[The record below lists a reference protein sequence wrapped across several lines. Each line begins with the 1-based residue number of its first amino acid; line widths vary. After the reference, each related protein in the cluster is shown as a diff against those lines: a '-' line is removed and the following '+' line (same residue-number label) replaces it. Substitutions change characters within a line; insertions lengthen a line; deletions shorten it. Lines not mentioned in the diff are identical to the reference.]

1 LLGGKFS
8 GTRWSAAP
16 VRSTREGPLTSSA
29 VNARDFLGM
38 NPDDDRQLHWDLDVL
53 PGLSTPGEFLFGG
66 CGLAAG
72 IVAMEGASGRPT
84 IWATA
89 QYLSF
94 APTGSHLDL
103 DVVLAAVGRRTTQAR
118 VVGRVANSE
127 ILTVNAALGEH
138 FGPFNGVWAEM
149 PEVDRPENCPERGS
163 FGGPLA
169 ETIFDK
175 VDTRMAKGRSFE
187 EMMTGEPLKGPA
199 NSAMW
204 ARVPGHLGPEAGAL
218 AVFGDFV
225 AGGVSQVVGRPTHG
239 SSLDNTLRV
248 VEIVPTEWVL
258 CDIHILALSGGYA
271 QGHSFL
277 WSEDGHLLAT
287 ASQSMS
293 VRSVSE

>member
-1 LLGGKFS
+1 MH
-8 GTRWSAAP
+8 
-16 VRSTREGPLTSSA
+16 
-29 VNARDFLGM
+29 ARDFLGM
-38 NPDDDRQLHWDLDVL
+38 SPIDDQGLHWEMDVV

-84 IWATA
+84 VWATA

-94 APTGSHLDL
+94 APTGSHLEL

-118 VVGRVANSE
+118 VVGRVGDSE

-138 FGPFNGVWAEM
+138 SGPLNGVWVKP
-149 PEVDRPENCPERGS
+149 PEVDRPENCPVRGVPS
-163 FGGPLA
+163 GMLG

-175 VDTRMAKGRSFE
+175 VDTRLAKGRSFE
-187 EMMTGEPLKGPA
+187 EMMTGEPLLGPA
-199 NSAMW
+199 NSALW
-204 ARVPGHLGPEAGAL
+204 ARVPGHLDPEAAAL

-225 AGGVSQVVGRPTHG
+225 AGGVSQVVGRPTYG

-248 VEIVPTEWVL
+248 VELSSTEWVL
-258 CDIHILALSGGYA
+258 CDIHVYALSGGYA
-271 QGHSFL
+271 QGHSYL
-277 WSEDGHLLAT
+277 WSEDGCLLAT

-293 VRSVSE
+293 VRPVE

>member
-1 LLGGKFS
+1 M
-8 GTRWSAAP
+8 
-16 VRSTREGPLTSSA
+16 
-29 VNARDFLGM
+29 NARDFLGM
-38 NPDDDRQLHWDLDVL
+38 NPVDGQHLRWELDVL

-94 APTGSHLDL
+94 APTGSRLDL
-103 DVVLAAVGRRTTQAR
+103 EVVLAAVGRRTTQAR
-118 VVGRVANSE
+118 VVGRVGDNE
-127 ILTVNAALGEH
+127 ILTVNAALGQH
-138 FGPFNGVWAEM
+138 SGPFSGVWVEP
-149 PEVDRPENCPERGS
+149 PEVDRPENCPERGA
-163 FGGPLA
+163 FGGTLA

-187 EMMTGEPLKGPA
+187 EMMTGEPFQGPA

-204 ARVPGHLGPEAGAL
+204 ARVPGHLGPEAAAL

-248 VEIVPTEWVL
+248 VELSPTEWVL
-258 CDIHILALSGGYA
+258 CDIHIYALSGGYA
-271 QGHSFL
+271 QGQSFL
-277 WSEDGHLLAT
+277 WSEDGRLLAT

-293 VRSVSE
+293 VRPISE